1 MIYRKSE
8 IDEVIEELKA
18 DNKNELSIR
27 AADMM
32 DDMKYA
38 LSVWEKF
45 SGFLYSHHFFKFDTA
60 EEAAEFWNRPQDK
73 KNTRL
78 WKG

>member
-38 LSVWEKF
+38 LSV
-45 SGFLYSHHFFKFDTA
+45 
-60 EEAAEFWNRPQDK
+60 
-73 KNTRL
+73 
-78 WKG
+78 